1 MNKILGFIGGISLS
15 LYACSTANYTERTE
29 LHPSIKSIP
38 ANTSVTMFKFKIK
51 AYELIEPT
59 NMKDKFSFTIKLADS
74 PLKFRSF
81 LSFQELELSLKSSN
95 LQYKEIYETSLSEF
109 QDSTVEYSNLNSI
122 NYNHSCNIID
132 NIPICEPAKLEI
144 GNKFELTPV
153 AYSDN
158 KLEIVLNYS
167 KISLLQ
173 MNHYQGVDLPD
184 LSNSTSLQ
192 SLRLSES
199 NVYFTFVSNQ
209 PTNVIFA
216 ISYEPVQIKA
226 CAESRDIIY

>member
-1 MNKILGFIGGISLS
+1 MLGLIGGISLS
-15 LYACSTANYTERTE
+15 LFACSTTNYTARTE
-29 LHPSIKSIP
+29 LHPGIKSIP

-59 NMKDKFSFTIKLADS
+59 NMKDKISFTIKLADF

-81 LSFQELELSLKSSN
+81 LSFQELELSLKLNS

-109 QDSTVEYSNLNSI
+109 QDSTVEYSNLNGI
-122 NYNHSCNIID
+122 NYNPSCNIID
-132 NIPICEPAKLEI
+132 NIPICEPGKLEI
-144 GNKFELTPV
+144 GDTFELTPV
-153 AYSDN
+153 EYRDN

-173 MNHYQGVDLPD
+173 MNHYQGVDLPE

-192 SLRLSES
+192 TLRLSES

-226 CAESRDIIY
+226 SIESRDLLY